1 MPSKHSQQTT
11 STQLD
16 ATSSAA
22 SAGSL
27 PVAANGTGKVGRWGR
42 FLGPVFAIV
51 TASLL
56 SSYSDLASP
65 SIATAAIVMLM
76 AIWWMTEAIP
86 LAATAMLP
94 LALFPLFGIGLS
106 EAQAPKMNQRV
117 LWNIPQVVY
126 QDYHQQT
133 PQTGTGI
140 LTEINQSYASVTVET
155 KYATRVEVD
164 VYRIEKQHVKAA
176 RSANLFEVTARNYAS
191 RYVFLLM
198 GGFLLGL
205 AIEKWNLH
213 KRIALYT
220 ILALGTQ
227 PPRLIGGFMITT
239 AMLSMWISN
248 TATTVVMLPIALS
261 LVALVRTKIPAEDE
275 SKIGPFAA
283 CMMLCIAYA
292 ASVGGLATFMGTPT
306 NLLLR
311 SELEDHG
318 IFIGF
323 GQWMAFGLPVTIVF
337 LLIIWLLM
345 TKVIFRISLPQI
357 KGGRQMIRDEISRL
371 GPMSKPE
378 ISVAA
383 IFACTAL
390 LWISRRFITE
400 SEWVQGWL
408 PNIVYVDDTVIAMS
422 AALLLFI
429 FPAWGHPGRALLDWT
444 TARKLPWGI
453 LLLFG
458 GGLALAAAMKSS
470 GLGADICQAITP
482 SAATAILLIIL
493 VVTSSMVFL
502 TEVTSNTATA
512 ALIFPLLIQ
521 LSDNL
526 GADARLLLFPAA
538 LAASCAFMLPVATPP
553 NAIVFASG
561 HVTIRQMARAGII
574 LNIVSIVLIP
584 LITYTLGKLVFGF

>member
-1 MPSKHSQQTT
+1 MPSHNSQQAS

-16 ATSSAA
+16 TTD
-22 SAGSL
+22 SAGSFD
-27 PVAANGTGKVGRWGR
+27 VGTPGSGKVGRWSR
-42 FLGPVFAIV
+42 YIGPLLAILIA
-51 TASLL
+51 TLL
-56 SSYSDLASP
+56 TLFSDLETPA
-65 SIATAAIVMLM
+65 IATAAIVILM

-106 EAQAPKMNQRV
+106 ETQAPKLDQRV
-117 LWNIPQVVY
+117 QWSIPAVGY
-126 QDYHQQT
+126 QQYDQQT
-133 PQTGTGI
+133 PQAGTGV
-140 LTEINQSYASVTVET
+140 LSEINKSYTSITVET
-155 KYATRVEVD
+155 KFPTRVEVD
-164 VYRIEKQHVKAA
+164 VFHIEKQYVTAA

-205 AIEKWNLH
+205 AIQKWDLH

-220 ILALGTQ
+220 ILTLGTQ
-227 PPRLIGGFMITT
+227 PSRLIGGFMITT

-261 LVALVRTKIPAEDE
+261 LVALVRTKISADDE
-275 SKIGPFAA
+275 SKMGSFAA

-323 GQWMAFGLPVTIVF
+323 GEWMAFGLPLTIVF
-337 LLIIWLLM
+337 LFIIWVLM
-345 TKVIFRISLPQI
+345 TKVIFRISLPHI
-357 KGGRQMIRDEISRL
+357 TGGRQMIRDEIDRL

-378 ISVAA
+378 KSVAA
-383 IFACTAL
+383 IFGCTAL
-390 LWISRRFITE
+390 LWITRQFITE
-400 SEWVQGWL
+400 SEWVQSWF
-408 PNIVYVDDTVIAMS
+408 PNVVYVDDTIIAMG
-422 AALLLFI
+422 AALLLFV
-429 FPAWGHPGRALLDWT
+429 FPAWGHPGRTLLDWA

-493 VVTSSMVFL
+493 VVTSSMIFL

-526 GADARLLLFPAA
+526 DADARLLLFPAA

-561 HVTIRQMARAGII
+561 QVTIRQMARAGII

>member
-1 MPSKHSQQTT
+1 MPSHNSQQAS

-16 ATSSAA
+16 TTG
-22 SAGSL
+22 SAGSFGVE
-27 PVAANGTGKVGRWGR
+27 PHGSGKVARWSR
-42 FLGPVFAIV
+42 YIGPLLAIL
-51 TASLL
+51 TATLL
-56 SSYSDLASP
+56 TLFSDLETP
-65 SIATAAIVMLM
+65 GIATAAIVVLM

-106 EAQAPKMNQRV
+106 EAQAPKLDQRV
-117 LWNIPQVVY
+117 QWSIPAVDY
-126 QDYHQQT
+126 QQYDQQT
-133 PQTGTGI
+133 PQAGTGV
-140 LTEINQSYASVTVET
+140 LSEINKSYTSITVET
-155 KYATRVEVD
+155 QFPTRVEVD
-164 VYRIEKQHVKAA
+164 VFHIEKQYVTAA

-205 AIEKWNLH
+205 AIQKWDLH

-227 PPRLIGGFMITT
+227 PSRLIGGFMITT

-261 LVALVRTKIPAEDE
+261 LVALVRTKIPADDE
-275 SKIGPFAA
+275 SKMGPFAA

-323 GQWMAFGLPVTIVF
+323 GEWMAFGLPLTIVF
-337 LLIIWLLM
+337 LFIIWVLM
-345 TKVIFRISLPQI
+345 TKVIFRISLPHI
-357 KGGRQMIRDEISRL
+357 TGGRQMIRDEIDRL

-383 IFACTAL
+383 IFGCTAL
-390 LWISRRFITE
+390 LWITRQFITE
-400 SEWVQGWL
+400 SEWVQSWF
-408 PNIVYVDDTVIAMS
+408 PNVVYVDDTIIAMG
-422 AALLLFI
+422 AALLLFV
-429 FPAWGHPGRALLDWT
+429 FPAWGHPGRTLLDWA

-482 SAATAILLIIL
+482 SAATAIILIIL

-561 HVTIRQMARAGII
+561 QVTIRQMARAGII